1 MHSLPKK
8 CSCSEFFW
16 SVFSRIW
23 TKYRNLPSK
32 CSYLVQIWENTDQK
46 ISENGH
52 FLCSNGTNPT
62 ISRTSYWRCSVKKVF
77 VKFRKSHKKANVLES
92 LFNKLAGLKD
102 CSFIK
107 KRLQQKSFL
116 VSIANS

>member
-23 TKYRNLPSK
+23 TKYRDLLSK